1 MERNYSSA
9 YQEQDVYAGVVA
21 PDSSY
26 ALPKQETQEFSL
38 EGIQTK
44 LGDTPSAVAPQT
56 EEYTAP
62 DLMPSNQ
69 TLNMSYERNYS
80 GEKAASKISTKTK
93 VLAISYVAVVLVL
106 VLAVAICGVA
116 VSESFSGVVAL
127 DGQYGQITSEID
139 ALQKEISTEDYADL
153 LNKAQQL
160 GYVDASNSNTQS
172 YTRLETRPAQNFNVE
187 TNWFDSL
194 CDWLC
199 SIFGE

>member
-1 MERNYSSA
+1 MERNYSSS

-26 ALPKQETQEFSL
+26 VLPKQETQEFSL
-38 EGIQTK
+38 EGIQSK
-44 LGDTPSAVAPQT
+44 LGDAPTVAAPQT
-56 EEYTAP
+56 DEYTAP

-80 GEKAASKISTKTK
+80 SEKAASKISTKMK
-93 VLAISYVAVVLVL
+93 VLAISYVAVVLAL
-106 VLAVAICGVA
+106 VLAVTICGVS

-127 DGQYGQITSEID
+127 DGQYSQIVSEID
-139 ALQKEISTEDYADL
+139 ALQKEIDTEDYADL
-153 LNKAQQL
+153 LNRAQQL
-160 GYVDASNSNTQS
+160 GYVDASNSNTKG

-199 SIFGE
+199 SIFGD

>member
-1 MERNYSSA
+1 MERNYSSS

-26 ALPKQETQEFSL
+26 VLPKQETQEFSL
-38 EGIQTK
+38 EGIQSK
-44 LGDTPSAVAPQT
+44 LGDAPTVAAPQT
-56 EEYTAP
+56 DEYTAP

-80 GEKAASKISTKTK
+80 SEKAASKISTKTK
-93 VLAISYVAVVLVL
+93 VLAISYVAVVLAL
-106 VLAVAICGVA
+106 VLAVTICGVS

-127 DGQYGQITSEID
+127 DGQYSQIVSEID
-139 ALQKEISTEDYADL
+139 ALQKEIDTEDYADL
-153 LNKAQQL
+153 LNRAQQL
-160 GYVDASNSNTQS
+160 GYVDASNSNTKG

-199 SIFGE
+199 SIFGD